1 MVFFNQLLSQ
11 NLALSFL
18 ILSGAFLL
26 LLVFSIFLY
35 LKLRKAPF
43 DIFEES
49 QAKNLEDILIYQSK
63 TLKSLD
69 KDIQELFN
77 ISNQLNILSFKSLHK
92 IGLVRFNPF
101 KDVGGDQSFA
111 LALLDGKNNGLLL
124 SSLFTREGTRIYAK
138 AVVGGKAEKHPF
150 TQEEEKAIKLALKK
164 EKKVKSSSP
173 EEKLSINEKE

>member
-1 MVFFNQLLSQ
+1 MNAFISQ
-11 NLALSFL
+11 NLALIIFVLLGLIL
-18 ILSGAFLL
+18 ILSI
-26 LLVFSIFLY
+26 FSIFLY
-35 LKLRKAPF
+35 LRLRKAPI

-49 QAKNLEDILIYQSK
+49 QAKNVEDILIYQSK

-77 ISNQLNILSFKSLHK
+77 ISNQINALSFRSLHK

-111 LALLDGKNNGLLL
+111 LALLDGKNNGFVL

-138 AVVGGKAEKHPF
+138 SVLEGKPQKHPF
-150 TQEEEKAIKLALKK
+150 TEEEEKAIKIALKK
-164 EKKVKSSSP
+164 EKKIKKSAK
-173 EEKLSINEKE
+173 EETNS